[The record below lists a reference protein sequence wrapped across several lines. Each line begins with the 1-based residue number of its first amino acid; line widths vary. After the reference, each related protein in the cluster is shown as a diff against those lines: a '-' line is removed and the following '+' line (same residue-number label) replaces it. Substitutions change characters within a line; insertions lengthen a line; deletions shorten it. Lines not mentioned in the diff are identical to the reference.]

1 MVFEGLDFRFD
12 TAHTASGRRELARLI
27 DEVFEIDVTPLDR
40 LGHDPSVVSFGWWDG
55 DVLVA
60 NVSLYQRRL
69 RLLGRDVAAFGVQSV
84 ATRPEWRR
92 RGLFGDLMRRA
103 LDYADA
109 RAELAILGTATP
121 EVYAPF
127 GFRPIREFSARGP
140 IVATAEP
147 VDARLLSL
155 SDAADVALLRDLFA
169 RRAPVS
175 DVCAASDHP
184 ALFMLKALEDE
195 DVRLLHLPRLDAVV
209 AVEASEPSEASGPG
223 RLVLLDIVARKIPP
237 LARIVAAVD
246 ARIRFVEVQLT
257 PDKLGW
263 TPAVVVAEDTGYLV
277 RGVWPLDG
285 MPDSVPAMLTP
296 MVI

>member
-1 MVFEGLDFRFD
+1 MVFDRLDFRFD
-12 TAHTASGRRELARLI
+12 TAHTPHGRRELARLI
-27 DEVFEIDVTPLDR
+27 EDVFEIDVTPLDR

-55 DVLVA
+55 ETLVA
-60 NVSLYQRRL
+60 NVSLYERRL
-69 RLLGRDVAAFGVQSV
+69 RLLGRDLAAFGMQSV

-109 RAELAILGTATP
+109 RAELVILGTATP

-127 GFRPIREFSARGP
+127 GFRPIRQFSCSGP
-140 IVATAEP
+140 IVPTVEPAE
-147 VDARLLSL
+147 ARLLSL
-155 SDAADVALLRDLFA
+155 ADDADVALLLDLFA

-175 DVCAASDHP
+175 DVHGASDHP

-209 AVEASEPSEASGPG
+209 AVEASEPGEAGGSG
-223 RLVLLDIVARKIPP
+223 RLVLLDVVAPQIPP
-237 LARIVAAVD
+237 LARIAAAVD

-263 TPAVVVAEDTGYLV
+263 TPAEVVAEDTGYLV

-285 MPDSVPAMLTP
+285 MPDSVPAMLTS